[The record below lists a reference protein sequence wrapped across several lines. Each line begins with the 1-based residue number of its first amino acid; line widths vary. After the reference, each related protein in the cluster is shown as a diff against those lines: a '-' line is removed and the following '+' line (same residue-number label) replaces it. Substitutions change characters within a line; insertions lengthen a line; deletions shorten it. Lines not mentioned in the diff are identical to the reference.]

1 LRLHCPV
8 QFPATMTENV
18 APDRTDAVQV
28 APTIDVN
35 QPASLGPLDDEWL
48 GAGVFGHLCKRM
60 PDVRDVPLSQLFLLL
75 LRKHRR
81 SFLTTTKILQLAA
94 QIVTALAPLDPKAF
108 GVLVAWN
115 RAT

>member
-1 LRLHCPV
+1 
-8 QFPATMTENV
+8 
-18 APDRTDAVQV
+18 
-28 APTIDVN
+28 
-35 QPASLGPLDDEWL
+35 
-48 GAGVFGHLCKRM
+48 M

-94 QIVTALAPLDPKAF
+94 QIVTALTPLDPKAF